1 MRAWDSP
8 RRSGII
14 FAVQGPEGSAAVS
27 LPVGDDFSLM
37 RGGPTWRILQ
47 PVTRVAPGIAPA
59 RKLTFLLLL
68 LTLGPPAIMTWRAGT
83 FLPGSVILPFTG
95 DWFVLSRFLLAMPL
109 LILAARFSDRMVGL
123 AMLQFSTS
131 GVVGDEAR
139 PQFERIKAQAL
150 RARDAPWAELLCAL
164 LALAPPF
171 ITPLAQ
177 AATEIA
183 ATQDSY
189 WRFDAAGNITS
200 ASLWLGMVSAAIFRY
215 VMLLW
220 LWRFVLWTWML
231 WRFARLPL
239 ALRAT
244 HPDHA
249 CGLAFL
255 GLAQSRFAILSA
267 AGALVVCGNCIN
279 QAVYGGVDILTFRY
293 LIAAYVIISTGV
305 LLGPLLLMSVPLA
318 RARRQDMAS
327 YDAMGQS
334 LVQAFDRQ
342 WKGLGDTARLD
353 SPSPQTMAD
362 FSSVHE
368 NIRATSVLPV
378 NRWHATRMLLAA
390 LLPFVPL
397 LFIAMSVDELM
408 KRIMSVLV

>member
-1 MRAWDSP
+1 M
-8 RRSGII
+8 
-14 FAVQGPEGSAAVS
+14 S
-27 LPVGDDFSLM
+27 LPVGDEFSLM
-37 RGGPTWRILQ
+37 RGGPTWHVLQ
-47 PVTRVAPGIAPA
+47 PVTRVARRIPPA

-68 LTLGPPAIMTWRAGT
+68 LTLGPPAVMSWRAGT
-83 FLPGSVILPFTG
+83 FLPGSVILPFAG

-109 LILAARFSDRMVGL
+109 LILAARFSDRMLGL
-123 AMLQFSTS
+123 GMLQFSTS

-139 PQFERIKAQAL
+139 PEFERIKARAL
-150 RARDAPWAELLCAL
+150 GARNAPWAELLCVI
-164 LALAPPF
+164 LAIAPPF

-177 AATEIA
+177 AATEIG
-183 ATQDSY
+183 TSHESY
-189 WRFDAAGNITS
+189 WRYDGEGHLTPAA
-200 ASLWLGMVSAAIFRY
+200 LWLGLVSAPVFRY

-220 LWRFVLWTWML
+220 LWRFLLWTWML

-293 LIAAYVIISTGV
+293 LIAAYVIISTAV
-305 LLGPLLLMSVPLA
+305 LLGPLLLLSVPLA
-318 RARRQDMAS
+318 RARRHDMAT
-327 YDAMGQS
+327 YDAMGQG
-334 LVQAFDRQ
+334 LIQAFDRQ
-342 WKGLGDTARLD
+342 WKGLSDTAMLD

-362 FSSVHE
+362 FSAVHD
-368 NIRATSVLPV
+368 NIRATSILPV

-397 LFIAMSVDELM
+397 LFIAMSVDELVG
-408 KRIMSVLV
+408 RIMSVLV